1 MSYEQD
7 RILLVMLRKKL
18 IFFYE
23 NISLIASVFGFG
35 DLKILEHYAFALL
48 SFSLYSNPKW

>member
-18 IFFYE
+18 FFFNE

-35 DLKILEHYAFALL
+35 EFENIRTLRIRAPFFFSIL
-48 SFSLYSNPKW
+48 

>member
-18 IFFYE
+18 FFFNE